1 MWQEPSE
8 QGEQWSEIRSERW
21 LGVDSPQG
29 GDQLFLVA
37 KVGRDGPGSS
47 ELLCVYSLPAH
58 ALPSKQ
64 L

>member
-8 QGEQWSEIRSERW
+8 QGGQWSEIRSERW

-37 KVGRDGPGSS
+37 EVGRDGPSFS
-47 ELLCVYSLPAH
+47 VLLCVYSLPAH
-58 ALPSKQ
+58 ALASKP